1 MQAII
6 SIKKS
11 DNTILTT
18 TQEINFDVLELPYG
32 CSGFGFNGS
41 SMSSEENLNIFWS
54 SMSEI
59 LAQNNLTNNDYMSL
73 MNIKIGEDHYGLI
86 NCVNVLMED

>member
-32 CSGFGFNGS
+32 CTSFGFNGS
-41 SMSSEENLNIFWS
+41 SMSTEENLNIFWTFI
-54 SMSEI
+54 EELLI
-59 LAQNNLTNNDYMSL
+59 QNNLTNDDYLSL
-73 MNIKIGEDHYGLI
+73 LNIKIGEDHYGLLEST
-86 NCVNVLMED
+86 NVVTEV